1 MRMDMSGVYMGQAK
15 RGSSEELVSEEKMLQ
30 TPHHAQHHAWP
41 GIAMLARHA
50 PASAQVFNFLHY
62 FPQYSRDTRP
72 GACIANIVIPDS
84 LHNSAR
90 LVALMPPSGRIEHP
104 LAL

>member
-1 MRMDMSGVYMGQAK
+1 MCTWGKQSVDLLKSWYLKRRCSRHHTMHSIMPGLVLQCLLDMPQLLPK
-15 RGSSEELVSEEKMLQ
+15 F
-30 TPHHAQHHAWP
+30 
-41 GIAMLARHA
+41 
-50 PASAQVFNFLHY
+50 FNFLHY